1 MEEHEDLPR
10 ESISTVETDNPA
22 CKLYKNAEEESENA
36 DKSSYLTAGRF
47 KDTAPEHEE
56 VTCRQLDT
64 TFEEPSTEANDS
76 SRNCMNAEDGVDAE
90 NETSENNAVAAAYSY
105 LSEAHQQCINT
116 QQGGS
121 LLITGRLKVMGFVE
135 ELTGQQLDNNTF
147 KE

>member
-1 MEEHEDLPR
+1 MEEHEGLSR

-36 DKSSYLTAGRF
+36 DKSSYLKAGRF

-64 TFEEPSTEANDS
+64 TFEEPSTKANDS
-76 SRNCMNAEDGVDAE
+76 PRNCMNAEDGVDAE
-90 NETSENNAVAAAYSY
+90 NEMSENNAIAAYSY
-105 LSEAHQQCINT
+105 LSEAQKCINT

-121 LLITGRLKVMGFVE
+121 LLIIGRFKVMD
-135 ELTGQQLDNNTF
+135 LWKN
-147 KE
+147 